1 MMRAI
6 DPSKF
11 VKEQVPASFGP
22 AAQLQWLPIAS
33 LVVDETYQ
41 RPLAQQGER
50 TVRSIIAKFDW
61 RMFAPVVVS
70 PIPGGLYAIVD
81 GQHRTTAAA
90 ACGHEQV
97 PCAVIMADRQQQ
109 AVAFGAINGVVTK
122 VSRHQQH
129 KAAIA
134 AGDPMAL
141 RILEVTKAAG
151 VRVLF
156 ANKQAS
162 DMKPGET
169 LALTVIKK
177 AIEVHGD
184 AVAARALKAIVAS
197 AGELGGYLR
206 APIIAAVVAVL
217 ADHLDWTD
225 DRRLASAFEQID
237 LEESWRK
244 SNGAAAA
251 RRGVVAGDVLQAEII
266 SHLFRTYGARA
277 AA

>member
-1 MMRAI
+1 MMRLI
-6 DPSKF
+6 DASKF
-11 VKEQVPASFGP
+11 AKEQVPTTFGP

-50 TVRSIIAKFDW
+50 TVRTIIAKFDW

-70 PIPGGLYAIVD
+70 PIPGGQYAIVD

-97 PCAVIMADRQQQ
+97 PCAVIMADRQTQ

-122 VSRHQQH
+122 VSRHHQY

-141 RILEVTKAAG
+141 RIAAVTKTAG

-177 AIEVHGD
+177 AVELHGD
-184 AVAARALKAIVAS
+184 AITARALKSIVAS
-197 AGELGGYLR
+197 AGDLGGYLR

-217 ADHLDWTD
+217 ADHSDWND
-225 DRRLASAFEQID
+225 ERRLAASFEQID
-237 LEESWRK
+237 LEETWRK
-244 SNGAAAA
+244 GNAAAAA
-251 RRGVVAGDVLQAEII
+251 RRGVVAGDVMQAEII
-266 SHLFRTYGARA
+266 SHLFRVYGARA